1 MCVGDYFV
9 SSMIE
14 TEGGGGVCRH
24 HGDSDSM
31 HDARCRV
38 RGGFMYVGSCY
49 HIWGLGGRTEMRQI
63 SYFNMAPTYSLTPL
77 QIS

>member
-9 SSMIE
+9 SSRIE

-31 HDARCRV
+31 HDARCKMQ
-38 RGGFMYVGSCY
+38 G
-49 HIWGLGGRTEMRQI
+49 
-63 SYFNMAPTYSLTPL
+63 A
-77 QIS
+77 